1 MNPFQTKML
10 HYAAI
15 KAFNHIS
22 NGKHNVYAVAVDNR
36 RRIIAEAGNSYD
48 KSHPL
53 QAHYASKVNQS
64 KKIYPHAEILLL
76 AMLYK
81 LNKKCKAIFIARVDK
96 SGKNKLAKP
105 CTICFPALLTAGI
118 SEIHWTVDEK

>member
-1 MNPFQTKML
+1 MNPFHTKML
-10 HYAAI
+10 HYAAV
-15 KAFNHIS
+15 KAFNHNS
-22 NGKHNVYAVAVDNR
+22 NGKHNVYAVAIDNR

-81 LNKKCKAIFIARVDK
+81 LNKKAKAIFIARVDK
-96 SGKNKLAKP
+96 NGNDMLAKP
-105 CTICFPALLTAGI
+105 CSICYPALLTSGI
-118 SEIHWTVDEK
+118 DEIYWTENS